1 MSRVGICGISGRMG
15 RAISRILLERGHT
28 ITAAFEAQSSP
39 FIGKDISVLL
49 QNRGDTGIT
58 IAVMNE
64 SDLKNVDVMID
75 FSVPEATLSLLDLL
89 KKRRIPI
96 VIGTT
101 GFSQD
106 GVKRIEEAS
115 KDLPVLLSP
124 NMSVGV
130 NLLFKLTEI
139 ASKAFKGEYDIE
151 VFEAHHR
158 FKKDAPSGTA
168 KKLVEIIKNAVPGLS
183 NAQEISGREG
193 MVGERGD
200 KEIGVMAMR
209 GGDIVGEH
217 TVYFIGMEE
226 RIELTHR
233 AASRDTFARGA
244 VRVMEYLIDKKPGLY
259 NMFDVLGI

>member
-1 MSRVGICGISGRMG
+1 MSRIGICGISGRMG
-15 RAISRILLERGHT
+15 RAIFRILLDRGHT
-28 ITAAFEAQSSP
+28 VTAAFEAESSP
-39 FIGKDISVLL
+39 FIGKDLSVLFH
-49 QNRGDTGIT
+49 GTKDAGVP

-64 SDLKNVDVMID
+64 NDLKNVDAVID
-75 FSVPEATLSLLDLL
+75 FSVPEATLSLVDLAR
-89 KKRRIPI
+89 KVKTPV

-101 GFSQD
+101 GLTQD
-106 GVKRIEEAS
+106 GIKRVEEAS
-115 KDLPVLLSP
+115 KDMPVLLSP

-139 ASKAFKGEYDIE
+139 ASKALLEDYDIE

-168 KKLVEIIKNAVPGLS
+168 KKLLEIIKTAVPGLRD
-183 NAQEISGREG
+183 APEISGREG
-193 MVGERGD
+193 IIGERKD
-200 KEIGVMAMR
+200 REIGVMAMR

-244 VRVMEYLIDKKPGLY
+244 VRAMEFVIDKKPGLY
-259 NMFDVLGI
+259 TMFDVLGI

>member
-1 MSRVGICGISGRMG
+1 MSRIGICGISGRMG
-15 RAISRILLERGHT
+15 RAILRILLDRGHT
-28 ITAAFEAQSSP
+28 ITAAFESESSP
-39 FIGKDISVLL
+39 FIGEDVSVLFH
-49 QNRGDTGIT
+49 GKEDTNVAIT
-58 IAVMNE
+58 LMNE
-64 SDLKNVDVMID
+64 NDLKNVDVMID
-75 FSVPEATLSLLDLL
+75 FSVPEATLSLLDLA
-89 KKRRIPI
+89 KKGKTPV

-106 GVKRIEEAS
+106 EIKRIEEAS

-139 ASKAFKGEYDIE
+139 ASKALQKEYDVE

-168 KKLVEIIKNAVPGLS
+168 KKLLEIIKIAVPGLS
-183 NAQEISGREG
+183 DAPEISGREG
-193 MVGERGD
+193 IIGERGD

-244 VRVMEYLIDKKPGLY
+244 VRGMEYLIDKKPGLY

>member
-1 MSRVGICGISGRMG
+1 MSRIGICGISGRMG
-15 RAISRILLERGHT
+15 RVILRILLERGHT
-28 ITAAFEAQSSP
+28 ITAAFEAEASP
-39 FIGKDISVLL
+39 FVGKDISILFHGKEDAGVA
-49 QNRGDTGIT
+49 

-64 SDLKNVDVMID
+64 NDLKNVDAVID
-75 FSVPEATLSLLDLL
+75 FSVPGATLSLIDLA
-89 KKRRIPI
+89 KKGKIPV

-106 GVKRIEEAS
+106 ERKRIEEAS

-139 ASKAFKGEYDIE
+139 ASKALQEDYDVE

-168 KKLVEIIKNAVPGLS
+168 KKLLEIIKIAVPGLS
-183 NAQEISGREG
+183 DAHEISGREG
-193 MVGERGD
+193 IIGERGD
-200 KEIGVMAMR
+200 REIGVMAMR

-244 VRVMEYLIDKKPGLY
+244 VRGMEFVIDKKPGLY
-259 NMFDVLGI
+259 TMFDVLGI